1 MDGDPVP
8 SQTRKGSETW
18 PTSINAEPAAG
29 AGQVFSLRMLGHFP
43 YGPLRPE
50 NAACRRGQLRAW
62 ALGESAS
69 TFLPFYQRI
78 CVTVTRRLFPKT
90 KWQGFLFT
98 LCDPSALWPMLQK
111 MLSFYHRSF
120 PHSLQSSL
128 EDSEGPSDGLV
139 TNYFLTSLPFDT
151 VGNLVR

>member
-8 SQTRKGSETW
+8 SGTRKGSETW

-29 AGQVFSLRMLGHFP
+29 AGQVFSLGMLGHFP

-98 LCDPSALWPMLQK
+98 
-111 MLSFYHRSF
+111 
-120 PHSLQSSL
+120 SLQSQCIVANA
-128 EDSEGPSDGLV
+128 SENVKFLSPLV
-139 TNYFLTSLPFDT
+139 STFSTE
-151 VGNLVR
+151 